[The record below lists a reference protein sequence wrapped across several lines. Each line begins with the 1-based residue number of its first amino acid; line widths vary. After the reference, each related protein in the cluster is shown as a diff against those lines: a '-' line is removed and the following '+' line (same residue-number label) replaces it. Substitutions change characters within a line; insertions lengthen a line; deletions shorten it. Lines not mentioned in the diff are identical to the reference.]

1 MKTIIETIRSNRE
14 ELICKYSKL
23 KKEIEALSVGIKQA
37 IKLEKEDV
45 TEKLWVKREELEM
58 EATNINTA
66 INELGNALNHL
77 GERTEIYWG

>member
-1 MKTIIETIRSNRE
+1 METIIETIRSNRE

-23 KKEIEALSVGIKQA
+23 KKEIEVLSVGIKQA
-37 IKLEKEDV
+37 RKLEKEDV
-45 TEKLWVKREELEM
+45 TEKLWVKRAELEM

-66 INELGNALNHL
+66 INDLRNALNHL

>member
-1 MKTIIETIRSNRE
+1 METIIETIISNRE

-23 KKEIEALSVGIKQA
+23 KKDIEALSVGIKQA

-58 EATNINTA
+58 EATNINMA